1 MKHIVYLNEI
11 GLSLA
16 TKIQS
21 ELKDFQLTKIKDFN
35 ENIFD
40 NESCVVSW
48 ALGVCVRMIAP
59 FIKTSILTLL

>member
-40 NESCVVSW
+40 NSRAIVFIG
-48 ALGVCVRMIAP
+48 ALGVCEIGRAHV
-59 FIKTSILTLL
+59 

>member
-21 ELKDFQLTKIKDFN
+21 ELKDA
-35 ENIFD
+35 
-40 NESCVVSW
+40 SW
-48 ALGVCVRMIAP
+48 D
-59 FIKTSILTLL
+59 K